1 MIAINVV
8 RQKSAN
14 WKTEKEKEMIEENN
28 IQRVSLIVVA
38 LESKSPS
45 ILFAMTTAE
54 KPKKQNLWYHRGE
67 NFILA

>member
-1 MIAINVV
+1 
-8 RQKSAN
+8 
-14 WKTEKEKEMIEENN
+14 MIEENN

-54 KPKKQNLWYHRGE
+54 KPKKQNL
-67 NFILA
+67 